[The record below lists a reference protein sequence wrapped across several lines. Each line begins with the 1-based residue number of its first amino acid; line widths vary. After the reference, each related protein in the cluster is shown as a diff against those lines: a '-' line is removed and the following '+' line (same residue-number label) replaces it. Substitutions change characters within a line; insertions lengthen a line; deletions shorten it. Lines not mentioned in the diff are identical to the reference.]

1 MSKQKQVE
9 ARLKVW
15 LLQGKEITHNRAQR
29 LWGSNRLAEFIRR
42 LRRDHGMKI
51 ITELVSENGS
61 TYGLYYLDPLFLR
74 SKKKAK
80 ALFVKH

>member
-1 MSKQKQVE
+1 MNKDVV
-9 ARLKVW
+9 AHLKIW
-15 LLQGKEITHNRAQR
+15 LLSGKRITHNQAQR
-29 LWGSNRLAEFIRR
+29 LWKTNRLAEFIRR